1 MINPKSLANLNPKA
15 RFMNKQRFN
24 TTLRPETIAWLQ
36 EGGNASQRI
45 EDLVTAAKRKEL
57 KFNWEMIAGLTA
69 GLTAEVEQLKTAN
82 RKIVDRVKEIMDKH
96 EGKVKGFNTNAFGEG
111 IKMLRSLLTEPTK

>member
-57 KFNWEMIAGLTA
+57 KFNWEIIA